1 MPISTPLGAAAASIS
16 LFAPAAASA
25 AAPAPDSAA
34 ARVAPGTG
42 RAAHFRYKVL
52 ANIVEG
58 MGTDQVAVNQRTST
72 AYVTN
77 PDDDTVS
84 VISGRKLRLT
94 ATLNTNGV
102 PFAIAVNPRTN
113 TVYVS
118 DISNPNQI
126 WVISGR
132 TDKLTATIG
141 VSGFPGQIA
150 VDPRTNMI
158 YVTSQSGLEVISGR
172 TNRVTATISLPAPAF
187 GVAVNPRTDTIY
199 ATQSALAGGPGL
211 TVINGR
217 TPPPGGNQ
225 AGVRRLT
232 RPGSRRRCEARYF
245 DSDGKERS
253 SLGRNRQKP
262 ASGSLRANHHQA
274 RKDPSQDQTRS
285 PVTVT
290 LRARPPSTQ
299 HRRSAR
305 NPSWLPARR

>member
-58 MGTDQVAVNQRTST
+58 MGTDQVAVNQRTNT

-118 DISNPNQI
+118 DVSTPNQI

-158 YVTSQSGLEVISGR
+158 YVTSQ
-172 TNRVTATISLPAPAF
+172 N
-187 GVAVNPRTDTIY
+187 TIY